1 MGNNPFTYK
10 SRLAGLVRSSY
21 MHGLLAFERIEQMT
35 GAMQEISSSGY
46 STGNVPTGNYFVT
59 NSEMNLNVF

>member
-46 STGNVPTGNYFVT
+46 STGNVTTGNYFVT

>member
-35 GAMQEISSSGY
+35 GAMQEISSSQ
-46 STGNVPTGNYFVT
+46 VMCLVILL
-59 NSEMNLNVF
+59 EMFPREIILSQIRK